1 MLGFSGIYVQN
12 LKHSFCPMKVNV
24 MGKGKNWGFLQKF
37 EIEMLN
43 YSISHILGMTHQFE
57 HVIIPS
63 FMGLL
68 T

>member
-1 MLGFSGIYVQN
+1 MQRKELGLSQEILNNY
-12 LKHSFCPMKVNV
+12 
-24 MGKGKNWGFLQKF
+24 
-37 EIEMLN
+37 IEMLN

-57 HVIIPS
+57 NVIIPS